1 LQFAVASCLVVPC
14 AAAPAD
20 RIVAVVGDQPL
31 LQSQVDDGVATL
43 KFSMPPPESGQAQAP
58 DSALARQVLDQLI
71 DDQVILAQAKVES
84 IEVTKDQVDG
94 ELNQTMSQIK
104 SRFSSPDSYNLALAR
119 EGLTENALR
128 QRYRQQI
135 TQRLTAQQLLSKHN
149 LLENILISPIEVQE
163 FYRTHRDSFGIVPG
177 RVKLA
182 HILII
187 PKPSDEVEQKAY
199 EQIVQAY
206 AGLVQSGWDFDA
218 TAGSFS
224 TDEGLKQNGGLI
236 GAVTRG
242 QLPEEIDAAVFE
254 LKPGE
259 FSKPFRSRLGW
270 MIVKREQGAGDN
282 AVVREI
288 LIQVPATAQDSVRA
302 RNLAAD
308 IRRRAVAGEDFSKLA
323 ESLSDDPTT
332 RDSGGR
338 LGEFYLK
345 GLAEPYA
352 GAVAGLKAG
361 EISQPVLSEHGYHVI
376 KVLEREE
383 EKVPSYD
390 DVQEDIRN
398 YLYSAKLKARLDDFV
413 KEHSSRISIQ
423 RF

>member
-1 LQFAVASCLVVPC
+1 VASCLIVPC

-20 RIVAVVGDQPL
+20 RIVAIVGDQPL

-43 KFSMPPPESGQAQAP
+43 KFSMPPQESGRAQVP

-94 ELNQTMSQIK
+94 ELNRTMSGIK
-104 SRFSSPDSYNLALAR
+104 ARFASPDSYNLALAR

-149 LLENILISPIEVQE
+149 LLENILVSPIEVQE
-163 FYRTHRDSFGIVPG
+163 FYRTHRDSFGTVPG

-182 HILII
+182 HVLII
-187 PKPSDEVEQKAY
+187 PKPTAEVEQKAY

-206 AGLVQSGWDFDA
+206 AGLVQSSWDFDA
-218 TAGSFS
+218 TASSFS
-224 TDEGLKQNGGLI
+224 TDEALKRNAGLI
-236 GAVTRG
+236 GAVARG
-242 QLPEEIDAAVFE
+242 QLPDEIDAAVFD

-270 MIVKREQGAGDN
+270 MIVKREPGTGDQ

-308 IRRRAVAGEDFSKLA
+308 VRRRALAGEDFAKLA

-345 GLAEPYA
+345 GLAPPYSS
-352 GAVAGLKAG
+352 AVADLKAG

-390 DVQEDIRN
+390 DVQEEIRN
-398 YLYSAKLKARLDDFV
+398 YIYSQKLKARLDDFV